1 MRYITLTK
9 DLGEKDTFAKWN
21 GKFLD
26 ESSYD
31 TVEVVTKDTAIMK
44 PTISLDGS
52 DVPLAYVMTNVFP
65 DDEVRECLASIV
77 DTSTM
82 RAKCSGPIDHEEMK
96 SKGLIE
102 GEHYNSDGC
111 AGA

>member
-31 TVEVVTKDTAIMK
+31 TVEVVTKDTAISM
-44 PTISLDGS
+44 P
-52 DVPLAYVMTNVFP
+52 F
-65 DDEVRECLASIV
+65 
-77 DTSTM
+77 
-82 RAKCSGPIDHEEMK
+82 
-96 SKGLIE
+96 
-102 GEHYNSDGC
+102 
-111 AGA
+111 